1 MPKTGEGSKLK
12 RFLFHNQTTAQTIAK
27 NTFWLS
33 FGEIFGR
40 LLRVVLIFY
49 AARILGA
56 AGYGTFSYMTSLAAI
71 FTVFSDIGLSG
82 VLVREAAKDK
92 GMRSAYFSTSF
103 FLKIILLVGSL
114 LIILF
119 GADFISGIPLSK
131 TLIYA
136 VAALFVFDSLRRFG
150 SSLFRAEEK
159 MELEALTNIVTQII
173 ILFFGFAILLIT
185 PSAESLALAYAI
197 GAGLGLVLTAYFLKD
212 YVRKIFSGFDITLI
226 KPIIRAAWPLTIASV
241 FAIFLVNADTV
252 MIGWFLDAEQVGF
265 YSAAQ
270 KPIAF
275 FYLLPAFVVGG
286 LFPMLSRLAAQKNT
300 EKFATALEGGISM
313 VMLIAYP
320 MVAGILFKAQDIIEL
335 FYGSGFIEAVSSLQI
350 LAATL
355 LVTFPVTIM
364 LQALFAYDRQSEM
377 VSIWTISATL
387 DIGLNYYFIPL
398 LGITGAAWTS
408 LFNQIWTGGFLWRK
422 MRKVNAFKLFKNH
435 GIAIIST
442 VIMIVSIL
450 VMDLLRAPFAITLPL
465 SMVVYFASLILLKDP
480 TIARLGFIFK
490 NHDSQL
496 D

>member
-1 MPKTGEGSKLK
+1 MVS
-12 RFLFHNQTTAQTIAK
+12 
-27 NTFWLS
+27 
-33 FGEIFGR
+33 
-40 LLRVVLIFY
+40 RV
-49 AARILGA
+49 
-56 AGYGTFSYMTSLAAI
+56 
-71 FTVFSDIGLSG
+71 
-82 VLVREAAKDK
+82 
-92 GMRSAYFSTSF
+92 
-103 FLKIILLVGSL
+103 
-114 LIILF
+114 
-119 GADFISGIPLSK
+119 
-131 TLIYA
+131 A
-136 VAALFVFDSLRRFG
+136 V
-150 SSLFRAEEK
+150 
-159 MELEALTNIVTQII
+159 
-173 ILFFGFAILLIT
+173 
-185 PSAESLALAYAI
+185 
-197 GAGLGLVLTAYFLKD
+197 
-212 YVRKIFSGFDITLI
+212 
-226 KPIIRAAWPLTIASV
+226 
-241 FAIFLVNADTV
+241 
-252 MIGWFLDAEQVGF
+252 
-265 YSAAQ
+265 
-270 KPIAF
+270 
-275 FYLLPAFVVGG
+275 
-286 LFPMLSRLAAQKNT
+286 QKNT

-450 VMDLLRAPFAITLPL
+450 VMDLLRAPFVITLPL